1 LAIGGV
7 FRWTQAI
14 VAVLVAFALLT
25 QVASRR
31 KLDRVS
37 PIVLLLIIAITMT
50 ALQLLPLPASVVEL
64 LDPTNAALRND
75 GAAIAHASPA
85 SCLSM
90 DFAGTLRGLTYLIT
104 LLGVALVSLRLG
116 ASERGRLL
124 LVGGVAIA
132 CGLVAAVTALHSV
145 VNASLIYGIY
155 EVPATEPVV
164 SPFVN
169 PNHLGC
175 LMAFGATISIGL
187 AFYEKQTAAWRAI
200 WVVTA
205 AACASMALLSE
216 SRGATVSLALGAVV
230 TSALIVSRRLGEV
243 ARESRRR
250 NSTMSRL
257 PIVVVLTL
265 GFALAVYSSA
275 GGVAEQL
282 GKTSLVELGHPV
294 SKFAAWKASTELVRE
309 APWTG
314 VGRGAVE
321 PVFTHAF
328 PASAQ
333 VTFGH
338 LENEYIEAVVEW
350 GIPGALAL
358 AVVLGWCILTALRKW
373 RDGPLAA
380 AAIGG
385 LAGVMFQSSVDFGV
399 ELLGVAVPVTIVA
412 STLQLV
418 PLREVSRLGM
428 LRVVRLVIILALAA
442 SSLLLFSTRT
452 STLEEDHAAMMAG
465 DYKTVDQLATAIDRH
480 PLDYFAFG
488 TAGQMLIAEHDDRA
502 AVFLNHALRLHPYQ
516 PGLHRFVA
524 RLLIR
529 IGARAQAALEY
540 SLAMNGAPPH
550 LLLKEV
556 IAQLPA
562 ADEASLAIPIDF
574 PVPESIVGSLAELH
588 RNDIAERW
596 LVRRLLE
603 RPSQDIALLDVL
615 YNIALERNDYDV
627 ALRAAHVRLAVS
639 NTPTSRS
646 MIARIL
652 YAQKNYAEVYVEL
665 GDVASWKG
673 RIDERADAWLLVCD
687 SYRDQRRWDDAMQC
701 LHKLDGT
708 GSMASR
714 RAALVKR
721 ESEINEVRTSE
732 ARIEQIQNLE
742 RSMHLP
748 VDTPLPI
755 ASGSGTQEPIPNPL
769 SSSPIQNPLRA
780 PAPSPRDKP

>member
-1 LAIGGV
+1 LVVGGV
-7 FRWTQAI
+7 LRWTQAA
-14 VAVLVAFALLT
+14 VAVLVALALLT
-25 QVASRR
+25 QIGSRR

-37 PIVLLLIIAITMT
+37 PIVLLLVIAIVMT
-50 ALQLLPLPASVVEL
+50 ALQLLPLPARLVEL

-75 GAAIAHASPA
+75 GASIAHASPW

-132 CGLVAAVTALHSV
+132 CGLVAVVTALHSI
-145 VNASLIYGIY
+145 VNTTLLYGIW
-155 EVPATEPVV
+155 EVPNNEPVV
-164 SPFVN
+164 SPFIN

-187 AFYEKQTAAWRAI
+187 AFYEKQTAAWRAV

-205 AACASMALLSE
+205 VGCAAMALLSE
-216 SRGATVSLALGAVV
+216 SRGATVSLALGAIV

-243 ARESRRR
+243 GHESPRRG
-250 NSTMSRL
+250 STMARF

-282 GKTSLVELGHPV
+282 GKTSLVEIGHPI
-294 SKFAAWKASTELVRE
+294 SKFAAWKASAELVRE

-321 PVFTHAF
+321 PVFTHVF
-328 PASAQ
+328 PGSAQ
-333 VTFGH
+333 VTFGY
-338 LENEYIEAVVEW
+338 LENEYISAVVEW
-350 GIPGALAL
+350 GIPGALVL
-358 AVVLGWCILTALRKW
+358 AVVLGWCIVTGLRKW

-399 ELLGVAVPVTIVA
+399 ELLGVALPVTIVA

-418 PLREVSRLGM
+418 PLREASRLGS
-428 LRVVRLVIILALAA
+428 LRLVRALVIVALAT
-442 SSLLLFSTRT
+442 SSLVLLSTWT
-452 STLEEDHAAMMAG
+452 TTLEEEHAAMMAG
-465 DYKTVDQLATAIDRH
+465 DYKTVDQLAAPIGRH

-488 TAGQMLIAEHDDRA
+488 TAGRMLVAQHDERA
-502 AVFLNHALRLHPYQ
+502 GAFLNHALRLHPYQ

-529 IGARAQAALEY
+529 IGAREQAALEY
-540 SLAMNGAPPH
+540 SLAMSGAPPH
-550 LLLKEV
+550 LLLKEI
-556 IAQLPA
+556 IAELPA

-574 PVPESIVGSLAELH
+574 PAPDSIVGSLGELH
-588 RNDIAERW
+588 RSDIAERW
-596 LVRRLLE
+596 LVRRALD
-603 RPSQDIALLDVL
+603 RSTQDIGLLDML
-615 YNIALERNDYDV
+615 YKIALGRNDYDV
-627 ALRAAHVRLAVS
+627 ALRAAHARLAIA

-652 YAQKNYAEVYVEL
+652 YAQKKYADVYVEL
-665 GDVASWKG
+665 ADVESWKG

-687 SYRDQRRWDDAMQC
+687 SYRDERRWDEAMQC
-701 LHKLDGT
+701 LHKLDGSGT
-708 GSMASR
+708 MATR
-714 RAALVKR
+714 RDALIKR
-721 ESEINEVRTSE
+721 ESAISEARTSE
-732 ARIEQIQNLE
+732 IRIKQIQDLE

-748 VDTPLPI
+748 IDTTLPVI
-755 ASGSGTQEPIPNPL
+755 GGGSGAPEPIPNPL
-769 SSSPIQNPLRA
+769 TSSPIQNPLLNPRA
-780 PAPSPRDKP
+780 KP